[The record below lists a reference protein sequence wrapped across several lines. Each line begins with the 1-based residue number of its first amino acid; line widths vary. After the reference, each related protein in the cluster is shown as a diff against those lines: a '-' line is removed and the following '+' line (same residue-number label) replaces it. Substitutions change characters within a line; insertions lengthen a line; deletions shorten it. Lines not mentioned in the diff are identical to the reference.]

1 MITPAYNYLLVKKV
15 ERDTG
20 VVVDEDIEDTHQK
33 FEVVAVNDEQGFYT
47 NGSEFRIKTDY
58 EVGDVI
64 WVQKHAD
71 ADNPKELERQ
81 GLALILIERVMAW
94 EGK

>member
-33 FEVVAVNDEQGFYT
+33 FEVVAVPEFQGFYVGGLEHRVET
-47 NGSEFRIKTDY
+47 EYK
-58 EVGDVI
+58 VGDVI

-71 ADNPKELERQ
+71 ADNPKELEQQ
-81 GLALILIERVMAW
+81 GLALILIERVMAL
-94 EGK
+94 EVK